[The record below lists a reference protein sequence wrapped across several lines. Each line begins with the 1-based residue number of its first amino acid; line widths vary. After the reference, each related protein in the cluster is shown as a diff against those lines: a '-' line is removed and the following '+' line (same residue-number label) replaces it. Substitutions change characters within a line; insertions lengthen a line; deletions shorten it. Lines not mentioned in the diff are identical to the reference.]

1 MSNLINPSH
10 YSAPGVSGVE
20 LIDFIDHLPFARGN
34 AIKYVF
40 RAGRKDA
47 STELQDLQKAQ
58 WLINREVMKLTNKG
72 AK

>member
-1 MSNLINPSH
+1 MKDPINPSH
-10 YSAPGVSGVE
+10 YSAPGVLGAE

-47 STELQDLQKAQ
+47 STELEDLKKAQ
-58 WLINREVMKLTNKG
+58 WLINREVKKLSNKE
-72 AK
+72 AQ

>member
-1 MSNLINPSH
+1 MSDPINPSH
-10 YSAPGVSGVE
+10 YSAPEVSGAE

-40 RAGRKDA
+40 RAGRKDT